1 LIGAE
6 QNVFCQQ
13 GFGHRLI
20 RDAAASIEQEND
32 PANDRD
38 ALKAMER
45 TEHGVVFLKMPYFI
59 SSSKEKRLEVEAFLR
74 DH

>member
-13 GFGHRLI
+13 GFWHRLI
-20 RDAAASIEQEND
+20 RNAAASIEQEND
-32 PANDRD
+32 PANDSD
-38 ALKAMER
+38 ALKAMKR
-45 TEHGVVFLKMPYFI
+45 TEHGVVFLKIPYFI
-59 SSSKEKRLEVEAFLR
+59 LSGKEKRLEVEAFLM